1 MSWLQIRP
9 FGSYHPKGSWIMPK
23 SAFSALE
30 NSVQTFLGGAKVSFA
45 ELQKGEPIP
54 EPENQREIIVRI
66 EIDGVVYLFRARRKE
81 LAFTATEKSFINE
94 LLMAFEVLFAGF
106 SAKGYAAHFRTALL
120 TSLNDIAVA
129 RYIRSDSKG
138 IFWPIQRMIQLLKN
152 LSYQR
157 YEGTPATTGFLVY
170 RNQLEDFLASLG
182 KARADWLDLGDD
194 RRRITGDFFRNPLS
208 YRFVDGYQAL
218 FVCDISMNV
227 KGTIRTRATGPRDN
241 IVQLSNRETISL
253 LAKAGAGA
261 FAVYVNKASE
271 VEIVLDTD
279 KLLLWRKGY
288 WGIYDPDILREFL
301 SGKLEKRSIEHLVWS
316 VYALSKA
323 RHGTVI
329 LVADGKTDLDALRK
343 GSVGGR
349 DPLSRAL
356 VRHVRGTKIGALQR
370 SGELSRILSSDGLT
384 VINRKGELLDT
395 GVIIDT
401 SRVSELVTGGGRTTA
416 ATAASHFG
424 SVIKVSEDGPL
435 ELFRDGR
442 SIYRFG

>member
-1 MSWLQIRP
+1 
-9 FGSYHPKGSWIMPK
+9 
-23 SAFSALE
+23 
-30 NSVQTFLGGAKVSFA
+30 
-45 ELQKGEPIP
+45 
-54 EPENQREIIVRI
+54 
-66 EIDGVVYLFRARRKE
+66 
-81 LAFTATEKSFINE
+81 
-94 LLMAFEVLFAGF
+94 
-106 SAKGYAAHFRTALL
+106 
-120 TSLNDIAVA
+120 
-129 RYIRSDSKG
+129 
-138 IFWPIQRMIQLLKN
+138 
-152 LSYQR
+152 
-157 YEGTPATTGFLVY
+157 
-170 RNQLEDFLASLG
+170 
-182 KARADWLDLGDD
+182 
-194 RRRITGDFFRNPLS
+194 
-208 YRFVDGYQAL
+208 
-218 FVCDISMNV
+218 MNV

-301 SGKLEKRSIEHLVWS
+301 SGKLEKRSIDHLAWS

-329 LVADGKTDLDALRK
+329 LVADDKTDLDALRK

>member
-1 MSWLQIRP
+1 
-9 FGSYHPKGSWIMPK
+9 MPK
-23 SAFSALE
+23 SAFSAIE
-30 NSVQTFLGGAKVSFA
+30 NNVRTFLGGAKVSLV
-45 ELQKGEPIP
+45 ELEKGERVEKP
-54 EPENQREIIVRI
+54 EDRTEIQVQLK
-66 EIDGVVYLFRARRKE
+66 IDETRYLFRARRKE
-81 LAFTATEKSFINE
+81 LRFTAMEEDFINE
-94 LLMAFEVLFAGF
+94 LLTAFEGLFGGF

-120 TSLNDIAVA
+120 TSLTDIAVA
-129 RYIRSDSKG
+129 RYIRSDRTG
-138 IFWPIQRMIQLLKN
+138 VFWPTQSLIQLLKS

-157 YEGTPATTGFLVY
+157 YEGSAATTGFLIY
-170 RNQLEDFLASLG
+170 RTQLDDFMKSLE
-182 KARADWLDLGDD
+182 KTRYDWLDLGDD
-194 RRRITGDFFRNPLS
+194 RRRISGTFFRNPLS
-208 YRFVDGYQAL
+208 YRFVDGYRAL
-218 FVCDISMNV
+218 FIGDIRMNV
-227 KGTIRTRATGPRDN
+227 KGTIRTSAPGPSDN
-241 IVQLSNRETISL
+241 IDQLAHRETISL
-253 LAKAGAGA
+253 LSKAGKGA
-261 FAVYVNKASE
+261 FAIYVNKSSE

-288 WGIYDPDILREFL
+288 WGIFDPDIMQEFL
-301 SGKLEKRSIEHLVWS
+301 AGQLEKRSIGYLVWS

-329 LVADGKTDLDALRK
+329 LIADEKTDLKALRM

-356 VRHVRGTKIGALQR
+356 IRHVRGTKIGTLKR

-401 SRVSELVTGGGRTTA
+401 SGVRELVTGGGRTTA

-424 SVIKVSEDGPL
+424 PVVKVSEDGPV
-435 ELFRDGR
+435 ELFRDGN

>member
-1 MSWLQIRP
+1 
-9 FGSYHPKGSWIMPK
+9 MPK

-30 NSVQTFLGGAKVSFA
+30 NSVQTFLGGAKVSLA
-45 ELQKGEPIP
+45 ELQKDEQVP
-54 EPENQREIIVRI
+54 EPEDLREIIVRL

-81 LAFTATEKSFINE
+81 LAFTATEKSFIKE
-94 LLMAFEVLFAGF
+94 LLTAFEVLFAGF
-106 SAKGYAAHFRTALL
+106 SAKSYAAHFRTALL

-129 RYIRSDSKG
+129 RYIRSDRKG
-138 IFWPIQRMIQLLKN
+138 VFWPVQRMIQLLKN

-182 KARADWLDLGDD
+182 KARVDWLDLGDD

-227 KGTIRTRATGPRDN
+227 KGTIRTGASGPGDS
-241 IVQLSNRETISL
+241 IEQLSNRKTLSL
-253 LAKAGAGA
+253 LAKAGNDA

-288 WGIYDPDILREFL
+288 WGIYDPDIMHEFL
-301 SGKLEKRSIEHLVWS
+301 SGKLEKRSIEHLAWS

-323 RHGTVI
+323 RHGTVV
-329 LVADGKTDLDALRK
+329 LVADDMTDLDALRK

-356 VRHVRGTKIGALQR
+356 VRHVRGTKIGALKR